1 MKEKVIKFLDENKI
15 PYEIITHNPVY
26 TMEDMINEGLDK
38 KGVLAK
44 NLFIR
49 DQKGKRHFL
58 ITAHN
63 DTQINLRELGEKLG
77 VGKVSFCSPD
87 RLMKY
92 LGLEAGCVSPFGLL
106 NDSEHAV
113 EMVFDQKLQTCEKFC
128 VHPNCHD
135 ATVWLS
141 FPSLQK
147 AVKLMGNDI
156 KIIKM

>member
-1 MKEKVIKFLDENKI
+1 MKEKVLEFLDSNKI
-15 PYEIITHNPVY
+15 EYELLEHNPVY

-38 KGVLAK
+38 KGTLAK

-63 DTQINLRELGEKLG
+63 DTSINLRDLGEKLG
-77 VGKVSFCSPD
+77 VGKVSFASPE

-92 LGLEAGCVSPFGLL
+92 LGLEPGCVSPFGLL
-106 NDSEHAV
+106 NDGDNAV
-113 EMVFDQKLQTCEKFC
+113 EVVLDQKLQGSEKLC

-141 FPSLQK
+141 FASLQK
-147 AVKLMGNDI
+147 SIKLMGNDV